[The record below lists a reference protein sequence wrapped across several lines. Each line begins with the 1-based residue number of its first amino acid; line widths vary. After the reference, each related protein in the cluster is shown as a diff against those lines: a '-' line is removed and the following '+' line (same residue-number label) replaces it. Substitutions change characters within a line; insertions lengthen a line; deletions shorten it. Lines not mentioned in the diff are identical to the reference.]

1 MKAILISLTV
11 ILIIAGC
18 VQKSATI
25 TKKSIHSTKSTELQ
39 TLMHKFDNLIYQHY
53 ESELDRD
60 HRRIDY
66 TKDMIGVVDE
76 LVEDS
81 KKVKDLQPK
90 NLKKQQI
97 QGFLAFADILENK
110 SKELKLMVDNYQTE
124 EIAPVI
130 TELNTICINCH
141 ATVR

>member
-1 MKAILISLTV
+1 MKTV
-11 ILIIAGC
+11 ITSFIAILIIAGC
-18 VQKSATI
+18 TD
-25 TKKSIHSTKSTELQ
+25 KSIGNNQTSVHSIKSTELQ

-53 ESELDRD
+53 ESELDLD

-66 TKDMIGVVDE
+66 TKDMIGIVDE
-76 LVEDS
+76 LIVDS
-81 KKVKDLQPK
+81 KRLKTLQPK
-90 NLKKQQI
+90 NLTKQQI
-97 QGFLAFADILENK
+97 QSFMVFADILENK

-130 TELNTICINCH
+130 TELNNICINCH

>member
-1 MKAILISLTV
+1 MKRVITSLVAIV
-11 ILIIAGC
+11 IIAGC
-18 VQKSATI
+18 TDKVMSNKQTSV
-25 TKKSIHSTKSTELQ
+25 HSTKSTELQ

-60 HRRIDY
+60 HKRIDY
-66 TKDMIGVVDE
+66 TKDMIGIVDE
-76 LVEDS
+76 LVADS
-81 KKVKDLQPK
+81 KQLKTLQPK
-90 NLKKQQI
+90 NLTKQQI
-97 QGFLAFADILENK
+97 QGFMVFADILEAK

-130 TELNTICINCH
+130 TEINNVCINCH